1 MRLNLVRLLPF
12 LAVLAMAGPGQ
23 AHDVDLTKLPVGDD
37 GYSGSS
43 RLGKVF
49 SCQRVFNKNAPGAQ
63 ATGAWKRADGTYD
76 LTIKPF
82 VPGDVK
88 HVSELSIERQDDGRR
103 ITGNGLPDHPTGI
116 YPVPNSS
123 EAARY
128 DRNPG
133 RIQAQKID
141 LRLPVEPQAAAEPGC
156 LPMGA
161 IGIMLSGSVLFH
173 ALDARGDDAQA
184 NEILDAC
191 AGHPQQQGVYHYHG
205 HSPCWQDGHDAA
217 GHSIL
222 VGYAADGFGI
232 FGWDD
237 VGGKLLHTAD
247 LDECHGHVGPVEWDG
262 RVVEL
267 YHYHITPDFPY
278 SVSCYKGTPVQFGLG
293 GPSGPPSAGGGP
305 GYGPRPGDMGRG
317 PPPGGGR
324 MPPPPRP

>member
-1 MRLNLVRLLPF
+1 MHKTMGF
-12 LAVLAMAGPGQ
+12 LAVLAICTGSAAV
-23 AHDVDLTKLPVGDD
+23 AHNVDLSALPIGDD
-37 GYSGSS
+37 GYSGAPV
-43 RLGKVF
+43 LGKVY
-49 SCQRVFNKNAPGAQ
+49 SCQRGFNKNAPGAQ
-63 ATGAWKRADGTYD
+63 STGPWKKSDGTFD
-76 LTIKPF
+76 LSIKPF
-82 VPGDVK
+82 VPGEVK
-88 HVSELSIERQDDGRR
+88 HVSELEIRRQGESRR
-103 ITGNGLPDHPTGI
+103 VTGNGLPDHPTGT
-116 YPVPNSS
+116 YPVPQSS

-141 LRLPVEPQAAAEPGC
+141 LTLSADPEVANAPSC

-205 HSPCWQDGHDAA
+205 HSPCWQDGHDAN
-217 GHSIL
+217 GHSTL

-237 VGGKLLHTAD
+237 AGGATLYTRD

-262 RVVEL
+262 RMVEI

-278 SVSCYKGTPVQFGLG
+278 SVACYKGTPARFGVGAG
-293 GPSGPPSAGGGP
+293 GGPPSAGGP
-305 GYGPRPGDMGRG
+305 GMMRPGDFGRG
-317 PPPGGGR
+317 PPPPPGGGR
-324 MPPPPRP
+324 MPPPPRQ